1 MLLGFGALWLA
12 VIFWM
17 ANHSAP
23 NQHSI
28 ILFGKFS
35 LIGVIDAFIFSK
47 TICKGQIWLKF
58 GQWTKM
64 KPEMT
69 TGWPFINTLLI
80 QWQPLGL
87 CWWSFMSQKFIG
99 QKIWHSAMTRL
110 RQDQD
115 YWGKNDS
122 YEAVFLLLWK
132 CLTSCHFPCMT
143 NRRFIYEKEWFILSY
158 FKVVF
163 CFSNKVVRSVK

>member
-1 MLLGFGALWLA
+1 
-12 VIFWM
+12 M

-143 NRRFIYEKEWFILSY
+143 NRRFIYEKEWFILTC
-158 FKVVF
+158 FKVVYLL
-163 CFSNKVVRSVK
+163 

>member
-1 MLLGFGALWLA
+1 
-12 VIFWM
+12 M

-122 YEAVFLLLWK
+122 YEAVFCCCGNAKHPVISRAWQIDGLFMRKSDLYWRVL
-132 CLTSCHFPCMT
+132 
-143 NRRFIYEKEWFILSY
+143 RWFI
-158 FKVVF
+158 